1 MSVIDIAGKITE
13 ARRLLREFKG
23 DEYQAF
29 LKPHIDDFRRVMAVR
44 NRPAIETL
52 LMMLKVAKQE
62 HAEDFGELA
71 MVLMAV
77 CAEVIDQDMVAR

>member
-1 MSVIDIAGKITE
+1 MNIIDIAGKIVE

-29 LKPHIDDFRRVMAVR
+29 IKPHVDDFRKVMAVR

-52 LMMLKVAKQE
+52 LIFLKVAKQE
-62 HAEDFGELA
+62 HAGDYGEIA

-77 CAEVIDQDMVAR
+77 CAEVIDQDVVAR